1 MLHIRTLRGKEHGRI
16 LIHISVSRVCLYV
29 VWVVAGLVT
38 SVQPLCGLVAALFQY
53 TLLVFFGWT
62 AAEAVFLYHKLLVV
76 LGTTIDHYVLKA
88 GAIIW
93 RKLKIDYLML
103 IIFLLYYTVAP
114 LAITAISVGLS
125 YQYYINPY

>member
-1 MLHIRTLRGKEHGRI
+1 MGGGWSGDISPASLWSGRCS
-16 LIHISVSRVCLYV
+16 LPVH
-29 VWVVAGLVT
+29 A
-38 SVQPLCGLVAALFQY
+38 
-53 TLLVFFGWT
+53 LLVFFGWT
-62 AAEAVFLYHKLLVV
+62 AAEAVFLYHKLVIV
-76 LGTTIDHYVLKA
+76 LGTTIDHYVWKA

-103 IIFLLYYTVAP
+103 IIFLLYYIVAP